1 MATLPTRLKRA
12 FFARDTLT
20 VARDLLGRR
29 LVRVLEGERVSGRIV
44 ETEAYIGEEDEASH
58 ASPGPTERNASMY
71 KRPGYAY
78 VYLIYGMYHC
88 FNVVTER
95 EGFPA
100 AVLIRALEPLE
111 GLDGMRERRDR
122 VEAGGTRSRE
132 DLRKLTG
139 GPGRLCQALAI
150 DRRHDGA
157 DLCAAETSRQT
168 LFLEVGERVPDA
180 AVVTSPRIN
189 VRGDDVAVSAPWR
202 FYVEGNPCVSR

>member
-1 MATLPTRLKRA
+1 MRLRRA

-20 VARDLLGRR
+20 VARDLLGKR
-29 LVRVLEGERVSGRIV
+29 LVRVLEGERVSGMIV
-44 ETEAYIGEEDEASH
+44 ETEAYVGEEDEASH

-71 KRPGYAY
+71 KAAGHAY

-111 GLDGMRERRDR
+111 GVDVMRERRGR
-122 VEAGGTRSRE
+122 IGAGGARSGE

-139 GPGRLCQALAI
+139 GPGRLCQALVI

-157 DLCAAETSRQT
+157 DLCAAEGSRQA
-168 LFLEVGERVPDA
+168 LFLEVGECVPDA
-180 AVVTSPRIN
+180 AVATSPRIN
-189 VRGDDVAVSAPWR
+189 VRGDEAAVSAPWR